1 VIAWLFVI
9 LGDSEGSGQEWTYTI
24 NLVMAFPAV
33 PRCFTSFNMTNGDGV
48 LYRMQSHRLR
58 VSSRQAVDFAGIV
71 RALWS
76 RMTSDKGKTPS
87 ESAVETRYLVM
98 PQQANPQGTAFG
110 GAIVSWI
117 DMVAAMAGQRHCGR
131 EVVTA
136 QIDTLVFRHPIHIGD
151 QVVLRAAV
159 NYVGRSSR
167 EVGVQVIRE
176 NPYTGEEIVATT
188 AHLTLV
194 ALDQEQKPTA
204 VPPLL
209 PQTPEEERR
218 YEAAKL
224 RVQARKERLRTLQDD
239 KDV

>member
-1 VIAWLFVI
+1 
-9 LGDSEGSGQEWTYTI
+9 
-24 NLVMAFPAV
+24 
-33 PRCFTSFNMTNGDGV
+33 
-48 LYRMQSHRLR
+48 
-58 VSSRQAVDFAGIV
+58 
-71 RALWS
+71 
-76 RMTSDKGKTPS
+76 MTSDKGKTPS

-117 DMVAAMAGQRHCGR
+117 DMVAAMAGQRHCGC

-136 QIDTLVFRHPIHIGD
+136 GIDTLVFRHPVRIGD
-151 QVVLRAAV
+151 HVVLRAAV
-159 NYVGRSSR
+159 NYVSRSSM

-176 NPYTGEEIVATT
+176 DPYSGEQIVTTT

-194 ALDQEQKPTA
+194 ALDENKRPTL

-209 PQTPEEERR
+209 PQTAGEKKR

-224 RVQARKERLRTLQDD
+224 RVQERKERLKLLQEEETHIRDPNSGFHS
-239 KDV
+239 